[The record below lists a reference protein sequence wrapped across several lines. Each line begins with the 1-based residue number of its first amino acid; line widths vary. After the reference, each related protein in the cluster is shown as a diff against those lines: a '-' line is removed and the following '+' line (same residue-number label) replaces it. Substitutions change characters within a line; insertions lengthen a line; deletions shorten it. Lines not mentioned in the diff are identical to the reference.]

1 MTKGTKPTWEVKITK
16 EEEEEKA
23 FNCFDNEVTQR
34 TVLGTVLF
42 NMLANRRG
50 FKIQLITLEIETI
63 IETCLILREY
73 YEPLQK
79 DLIN

>member
-34 TVLGTVLF
+34 TVLGTALF
-42 NMLANRRG
+42 NMLANRRRG
-50 FKIQLITLEIETI
+50 LKIQPITLDFDTI
-63 IETCLILREY
+63 IETCPIL
-73 YEPLQK
+73 
-79 DLIN
+79 